1 MSTTERP
8 TGDERPAGVPDPG
21 RGMALVAPVLALMA
35 LAALAATGAGL
46 LLPDAELSPAATV
59 AVRLVGLGLV
69 VAGLV
74 ALLTR
79 WGRGARVS
87 TADLPMV
94 VAVAAGIFAALA
106 ALSVAHSPVTAGGN
120 AGDWTAEPPG
130 GLPSEADPESTTTT
144 TAPTTTTE
152 APAGPPIVADEPRLD
167 IVRLLVGLL
176 IAGLLVVALV
186 GLLLAWGVRPTAWR
200 RGRALPVDVDVPVD
214 AESAEAGLAAS
225 LAVVVEGDDAR
236 AAIVAAYARLLE
248 ALARAGG
255 GRRPEEAPHEH
266 LYRVL
271 GPLGVRPEPVHRL
284 AELFVMAR
292 FSEHEITGEH
302 RGTAADLLE
311 TALDELRAATAATAG
326 AGAATGDDADQQ
338 ATAGVGAGSRG
349 QPRGPAW
356 EDHAGAD
363 GRRARR

>member
-8 TGDERPAGVPDPG
+8 TGDERPTGTPEPG
-21 RGMALVAPVLALMA
+21 RGMALLVPVLALMA
-35 LAALAATGAGL
+35 LAALAATGTGL
-46 LLPDAELSPAATV
+46 LLPRAELSPPATV

-74 ALLTR
+74 GLLTR

-106 ALSVAHSPVTAGGN
+106 ALSVAHSPVTAGGD
-120 AGDWTAEPPG
+120 GSWTAEPPG
-130 GLPSEADPESTTTT
+130 GLPSDVEPDSTTTT

-152 APAGPPIVADEPRLD
+152 APSEPRALEEDTRPD
-167 IVRLLVGLL
+167 IVGLL
-176 IAGLLVVALV
+176 IMLLIAMLLVVALV
-186 GLLLAWGVRPTAWR
+186 GFLLAWGVRPVWR
-200 RGRALPVDVDVPVD
+200 RGRPLPVGPELPVD
-214 AESAEAGLAAS
+214 AQSAEAGLAAS
-225 LAVVVEGDDAR
+225 LAAVVEGDDAR

-248 ALARAGG
+248 ALAGAGG

-292 FSEHEITGEH
+292 FSEHEITDEH
-302 RGTAADLLE
+302 RATAVTLLE
-311 TALDELRAATAATAG
+311 TALGELRAATAA
-326 AGAATGDDADQQ
+326 AAAAAAAQPDDRA
-338 ATAGVGAGSRG
+338 ATAGVGAGGRA
-349 QPRGPAW
+349 QTPGPAW
-356 EDHAGAD
+356 KDRGGAD